1 MMTQY
6 PAGIVVDIPEPIRS
20 RIQSIRE
27 SLSTITAKLP
37 VEITVAGSS
46 GLGFIPPGTYLSKI
60 IGEIDRIASEIVPF
74 EVSFSEIRS
83 FPNSFIFYLAP
94 SDRKL
99 FDSLHR
105 ALCVSSIPF
114 SESPFPFIP
123 HCTLRDGEPLTQNQ
137 IDGIF
142 SIPFPKESFLID
154 SISIYEIPVYNPNEG
169 VSECNLLYHRSLR
182 PGQWSKRREG
192 RDFTLRS

>member
-27 SLSTITAKLP
+27 SLGTITAKLP

-46 GLGFIPPGTYLSKI
+46 GLGFIPPGTDLSKI
-60 IGEIDRIASEIVPF
+60 IGEIDRIASEVVPF

-94 SDRKL
+94 SDGKP

-123 HCTLRDGEPLTQNQ
+123 HCTLRDGNALTQEEM
-137 IDGIF
+137 DGIL
-142 SIPFPKESFLID
+142 SIGFPRESFLID
-154 SISIYEIPVYNPNEG
+154 SISAYDLPVYDPNEEIC
-169 VSECNLLYHRSLR
+169 ECNLLYHRSLR
-182 PGQWSKRREG
+182 PNKAHA
-192 RDFTLRS
+192 L